1 MYPWLS
7 RQCIHNYLDIVQIM
21 LKRPLL
27 GLLAAALLTVHQAA
41 VLLVFFIQ
49 TQDVPTWGRP
59 CDRHVILR
67 HKNQSTNQ
75 SIYLSINQSINQSI
89 YQAINQII
97 DSWSIKIDVLSR
109 IDLQKSIKIIFI
121 LSFNRIYKY
130 WSLNHYY
137 TLLFNRKYKYW
148 SLNHFYT
155 LLFNRIYKYRSL
167 NHFNTLLFNRIYKYG
182 SLNHFYTLLFNRIY
196 KYRSLNHF
204 YALFF
209 NWPLTFNPT
218 LSCFHFWLAAPVQ
231 GSSGTFPPADTV
243 VRHASSRRS
252 SSLMLRENTCQK
264 QSKVC
269 WQHNYLLGLKTLQE
283 DIYVTKNIT
292 SRREIWWRILILQS
306 WISGNNGTLTYIL

>member
-130 WSLNHYY
+130 WSLNHIY

-155 LLFNRIYKYRSL
+155 LLFNRIY
-167 NHFNTLLFNRIYKYG
+167 N
-182 SLNHFYTLLFNRIY
+182 
-196 KYRSLNHF
+196 YRSLNHF
-204 YALFF
+204 YTLFF

>member
-7 RQCIHNYLDIVQIM
+7 RQCIHDYLDIVQIM

-121 LSFNRIYKY
+121 LSFNR
-130 WSLNHYY
+130 
-137 TLLFNRKYKYW
+137 KYKYW

-155 LLFNRIYKYRSL
+155 
-167 NHFNTLLFNRIYKYG
+167 
-182 SLNHFYTLLFNRIY
+182 
-196 KYRSLNHF
+196 
-204 YALFF
+204 LFF